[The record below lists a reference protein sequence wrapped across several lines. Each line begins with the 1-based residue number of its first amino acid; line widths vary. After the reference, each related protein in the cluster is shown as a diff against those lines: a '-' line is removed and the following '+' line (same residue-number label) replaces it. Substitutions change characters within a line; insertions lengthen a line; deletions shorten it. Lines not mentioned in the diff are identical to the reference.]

1 MQILKIIFGIFLI
14 LMILLFFIL
23 YVSEK
28 EKGVIFYNFGILNPS
43 EKREFYAI
51 SFLPKAQCII
61 HFNSILEEKPIEDEN
76 LRVDCSSAKIV
87 TIKEVSK
94 VLDAFLSGYNTKEKL
109 EYTTTLSLQ
118 TLSKKKYYF
127 LDFIQE
133 LNYLDSWNK
142 KGFYSYLDRK
152 KQVFLFGEYMD
163 HLEKVIKESNTFN
176 SLYEVLEKHGCQ
188 VDILSNS
195 LSVELFDR
203 SYIDNIL
210 VPQYY
215 LYDTLLE
222 DGLLNKEDVNKT
234 IYPHIGMMFFDLR
247 CK

>member
-1 MQILKIIFGIFLI
+1 MKKLGLLFI
-14 LMILLFFIL
+14 MILFGLSIFI
-23 YVSEK
+23 YTK
-28 EKGVIFYNFGILNPS
+28 EKQRRSIFYNFGQFGVGKYDIHYHSLWSDLNCNIGFPLRTYEGS
-43 EKREFYAI
+43 KNNEELKLSCQSDEEFI
-51 SFLPKAQCII
+51 S
-61 HFNSILEEKPIEDEN
+61 IEN
-76 LRVDCSSAKIV
+76 
-87 TIKEVSK
+87 VSN
-94 VLDAFLSGYNTKEKL
+94 VLDAFLDGYDTKQQL
-109 EYTTTLSLQ
+109 MHINSLSLQ
-118 TLSKKKYYF
+118 VLSNEKYYF

-176 SLYEVLEKHGCQ
+176 PLYEVLEKHGCQ

-222 DGLLNKEDVNKT
+222 DGLLNKEDANKT
-234 IYPHIGMMFFDLR
+234 IYPHIGMMFFDLK